1 MSSLSNILEYIRL
14 HEKSVRGFEKKAE
27 LANSTLKENAGRDAD
42 LSSENVEKISAAHGE
57 KIRAAGYYI
66 VNVSP
71 FATGKYWVVLNK
83 EEMLRF
89 EKGPAEPKTQN
100 EKARP
105 EGQAKGIE
113 ERIKEI
119 DERTERLAAS
129 LSKVLKG
136 QEGIPALIGEI
147 LRRDIFQ
154 EAGGN
159 PDIADEILKEILR
172 RIGPKLSS
180 DVKAGIGADGH
191 NGGMENP

>member
-1 MSSLSNILEYIRL
+1 MAFIEKAGIKRGTLEAECGLPNATLANKSKLNADLTSDIIGKISNKYGELLR
-14 HEKSVRGFEKKAE
+14 EKGFHVVNIDPFGNEQFAVLNEVEFEKYNGSRS
-27 LANSTLKENAGRDAD
+27 LPHQS
-42 LSSENVEKISAAHGE
+42 
-57 KIRAAGYYI
+57 
-66 VNVSP
+66 
-71 FATGKYWVVLNK
+71 
-83 EEMLRF
+83 
-89 EKGPAEPKTQN
+89 N

-159 PDIADEILKEILR
+159 PDIADEILKEILQ